1 MDGAVGQGIDD
12 LGLDA
17 HLDQHGQD
25 AVADPSQIGAVAQV
39 RRGGGHPAGGGTHQ
53 ELRGAAMDV
62 AQELIGVEGVRRQA
76 AASSY
81 PVHPESTARHT
92 EEPICRD
99 AFRTS

>member
-1 MDGAVGQGIDD
+1 
-12 LGLDA
+12 
-17 HLDQHGQD
+17 
-25 AVADPSQIGAVAQV
+25 
-39 RRGGGHPAGGGTHQ
+39 
-53 ELRGAAMDV
+53 MDV